1 MFSAH
6 KYTDTLNLVCLGKR
20 LAKSHTSYVSYM
32 SYIFRS
38 KSYPKPRL
46 QPVVQ
51 RFVPGTLA
59 PIWLSRD
66 DGAGRVR
73 HDGAMRAFLIR
84 RWFLLA
90 LALVIG
96 VSFCG
101 IGSAWRQPLVQLSN
115 GVFIRYGI
123 VAIVLF
129 MMALPLEARAMWR
142 TIRRPGPPLLATGVN
157 SLLLPL
163 LMWAVV
169 AAIGTRLFSAEM
181 AAGLLVTAAV
191 PCTLASAAV
200 WTRRAGGNDAVAI
213 MVTVLTNASCFLVTP
228 FWLWQTTGGS
238 TSLDAPAMIRKL
250 ALFVV
255 LPMVLAQL
263 VRLARPV
270 GRWATRNAVPL
281 GVAAQLGILTM
292 VFFGSVQTTER
303 VGATGGS
310 KLISEIIGV
319 IVVVL
324 SVHITALLAGLK
336 TSQWLGMSRADQ
348 IAVAFAGSQKTLMV
362 GLQICLD
369 LGFHVL
375 PMVAFHIGQLLVDT
389 LIADRLRIG
398 SPVQASEPSSVSSPA
413 EGQTR
418 PNRDP

>member
-1 MFSAH
+1 
-6 KYTDTLNLVCLGKR
+6 
-20 LAKSHTSYVSYM
+20 
-32 SYIFRS
+32 
-38 KSYPKPRL
+38 
-46 QPVVQ
+46 
-51 RFVPGTLA
+51 
-59 PIWLSRD
+59 
-66 DGAGRVR
+66 
-73 HDGAMRAFLIR
+73 MRAFLIR

-101 IGSAWRQPLVQLSN
+101 IGSAWREPLVHLSN
-115 GVFIRYGI
+115 SAFIRYGI

-129 MMALPLEARAMWR
+129 IMALPLEARAMWR
-142 TIRRPGPPLLATGVN
+142 TIRRPGPPLLATAVN

-163 LMWAVV
+163 LMWGIV

-181 AAGLLVTAAV
+181 AAGLLVTTAI

-228 FWLWQTTGGS
+228 FWLWQTTGDT

-250 ALFVV
+250 AIFVV
-255 LPMVLAQL
+255 LPMVLAQC
-263 VRLARPV
+263 VRVARPV
-270 GRWATRNAVPL
+270 GRWATQNSVPL

-292 VFFGSVQTTER
+292 VYFGSVQTTER
-303 VGATGGS
+303 VGATGGAQ
-310 KLISEIIGV
+310 LISEIVGV
-319 IVVVL
+319 VVVVL
-324 SVHITALLAGLK
+324 TVHTTALFVGLT
-336 TSQWLGMSRADQ
+336 TSRWLGMSRADQ

-362 GLQICLD
+362 GLQICLE

-389 LIADRLRIG
+389 LIADRLRSG
-398 SPVQASEPSSVSSPA
+398 SPARAAKPLAAESPASSEPPP
-413 EGQTR
+413 R
-418 PNRDP
+418 RDV